1 MKNWFYHLFNVIYP
15 VACMGCEQV
24 LTTGELVLCTSC
36 RSQVPVAIND
46 LKKNN
51 QVKDLFFARVPVEAA
66 TSLFYYEKIG
76 AVQSMIHHLK
86 YKRQEH
92 VGEMLGM
99 WLGYELSRDA
109 AFKTV
114 DIVIPVPIH
123 AARRRSRGYNQV
135 TKFGI
140 EVAGC
145 LGVRFRESVLLKT
158 RNTITQAKLNQT
170 ERSKE
175 TNSPY
180 VLNEVLAPGTHIL
193 LVDDVITTG
202 TTLAMC
208 VRELQK
214 IPDVRISIATM
225 AVSV

>member
-1 MKNWFYHLFNVIYP
+1 MNNWLYHLFNVLYP
-15 VACMGCEQV
+15 VACMGCEHV
-24 LTTGELVLCTSC
+24 LTTGEQVLCTDC
-36 RSQVPVAIND
+36 RAQLPVAVHD
-46 LKKNN
+46 VKKNN
-51 QVKDLFFARVPVEAA
+51 QVKELFFARVPVHAA

-92 VGEMLGM
+92 VGAMLGA
-99 WLGYELSRDA
+99 WLGQELVKDPLFS
-109 AFKTV
+109 TV
-114 DIVIPVPIH
+114 DVVIPVPIH
-123 AARRRSRGYNQV
+123 KKRLRSRGYNQI

-140 EVAGC
+140 ELAGC
-145 LGVRFRESVLLKT
+145 LGVCFRESVLIKN
-158 RNTITQAKLNQT
+158 RNTLKQAQLNQT
-170 ERSKE
+170 ERSNE
-175 TNSPY
+175 QNSPY
-180 VLNEVLAPGTHIL
+180 TLNEILTPGTHVL

-225 AVSV
+225 AISV

>member
-15 VACMGCEQV
+15 VSCMGCEYV
-24 LTTGELVLCTSC
+24 LGTGESVLCTTC
-36 RSQVPVAIND
+36 RAQLPLAVHD
-46 LKKNN
+46 LKNNN
-51 QVKDLFFARVPVEAA
+51 QVKELFYARVPIEAA

-76 AVQSMIHHLK
+76 TVQSMIHNLK

-92 VGEMLGM
+92 VGEMLGK
-99 WLGYELSRDA
+99 WLGYELTQNADFNA
-109 AFKTV
+109 I
-114 DIVIPVPIH
+114 DLVIPVPIH
-123 AARRRSRGYNQV
+123 DTRRRSRGYNQV
-135 TKFGI
+135 TKFG
-140 EVAGC
+140 EELAGC
-145 LGVRFRESVLLKT
+145 LGVRFRESVLIKK
-158 RNTITQAKLNQT
+158 RNTVTQAKLNQT
-170 ERSKE
+170 DRIKE

-180 VLNEVLAPGTHIL
+180 ELNEEITAGTHIL

>member
-36 RSQVPVAIND
+36 RAQVPVAVHD

-51 QVKDLFFARVPVEAA
+51 LVKDLFYARVPVEAA

-92 VGEMLGM
+92 VGEMLGK

-109 AFKTV
+109 AFETV

-123 AARRRSRGYNQV
+123 VTRRKSRGYNQV

-145 LGVRFRESVLLKT
+145 LGVRFCESVLLKT

-180 VLNEVLAPGTHIL
+180 VLGEVLAPGTHIL

-208 VRELQK
+208 MRELQK
-214 IPDVRISIATM
+214 IPNVRISIATM

>member
-36 RSQVPVAIND
+36 RAQVPVAVHD

-51 QVKDLFFARVPVEAA
+51 LVKDLFYARVPVEAA

-92 VGEMLGM
+92 VGEMLGK

-109 AFKTV
+109 AFETV

-123 AARRRSRGYNQV
+123 VTRRKSRGYNQV

-140 EVAGC
+140 EVAIC
-145 LGVRFRESVLLKT
+145 LGVRFCESVLLKT

-180 VLNEVLAPGTHIL
+180 VLGEVLAPGTHIL

-208 VRELQK
+208 MRELQK
-214 IPDVRISIATM
+214 IPNVRISIATM